1 MGVKAWGF
9 KVWVLYIAMSILDI
23 ICIFFAIKGAAILFG
38 FEGIEPFAFAVA
50 VGFGVNNFLERDRFG
65 MRD

>member
-1 MGVKAWGF
+1 MRWEVF
-9 KVWVLYIAMSILDI
+9 LLYIAMSVLDV

-38 FEGIEPFAFAVA
+38 FEGIEPVAFAIA
-50 VGFGVNNFLERDRFG
+50 IGFGINNFLERDKFG